1 MQIQKKCDEYLMP
14 PVLSSNDL
22 EALFFFTDCHGLLVV
37 HSQTFSDIA
46 QGRLG
51 TAPGY
56 LQDLEKSQPP
66 GTNCSACAGCVKD
79 ISEAT
84 ARFNACWQVN
94 AERKETDFR
103 I

>member
-1 MQIQKKCDEYLMP
+1 MILKRSFSLLIATGF
-14 PVLSSNDL
+14 LSFIL
-22 EALFFFTDCHGLLVV
+22 KHLVTLLKV
-37 HSQTFSDIA
+37 A
-46 QGRLG
+46 CLG